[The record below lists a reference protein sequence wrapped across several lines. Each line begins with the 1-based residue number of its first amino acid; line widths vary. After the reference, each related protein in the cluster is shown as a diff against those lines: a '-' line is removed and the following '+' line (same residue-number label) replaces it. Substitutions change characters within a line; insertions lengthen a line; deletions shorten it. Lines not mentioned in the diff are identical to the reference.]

1 MLQRPDHQTHPTRG
15 KAKTPQKQV
24 SWQLRAARSSSPKRL
39 ECQPKQYNSKAS
51 DNRFSMTLT
60 TLPTESVYKEKR
72 QPIKSG
78 GKRSKDT
85 WQSNTGYLA
94 IYPWIHCKVSLDTFS
109 GQFPAVF
116 SWTHWIRKR
125 QCVSWLCQTEDAFT
139 PEGAGVSTE
148 AVQFQGKWQQ
158 IQYDFYNTVHWFSLW
173 RGKDTGYRHRKI
185 PL

>member
-1 MLQRPDHQTHPTRG
+1 MTTVSVCLLRFWRPFQFMKRKEAQWNQEKTVEW
-15 KAKTPQKQV
+15 KAK
-24 SWQLRAARSSSPKRL
+24 
-39 ECQPKQYNSKAS
+39 
-51 DNRFSMTLT
+51 
-60 TLPTESVYKEKR
+60 
-72 QPIKSG
+72 
-78 GKRSKDT
+78 KRSKDT

-125 QCVSWLCQTEDAFT
+125 QCVSWLCQTEDTFT
-139 PEGAGVSTE
+139 PERAGVSTE

-173 RGKDTGYRHRKI
+173 IEKVSSSEIRKRQRLQIRGKFPYKGI
-185 PL
+185 